1 MKRLLVTALLIVA
14 AAMPLLALAAGFSH
28 TSSLEPGSVTVTNAQ
43 ANSSWVPVSVLI
55 RYAEPSSGSAEIW
68 RISEDF
74 SFELGSC
81 TFSNV
86 TTIVWIPSVAY
97 SFAEGDALKVVSS
110 ETNGVVQIMR
120 RGD

>member
-1 MKRLLVTALLIVA
+1 V
-14 AAMPLLALAAGFSH
+14 LAGGFSK
-28 TSSLEPGSVTVTNAQ
+28 TLSLAPGTVTVTNTQ

-55 RYAEPSSGSAEIW
+55 RYAAPSSGSAEIW

-86 TTIVWIPSVAY
+86 TTIVWVPSVAY
-97 SFAEGDALKVVSS
+97 SFGEGDALRVMSS

>member
-1 MKRLLVTALLIVA
+1 MIVVA
-14 AAMPLLALAAGFSH
+14 VVAPLLGIAGGFSH
-28 TSSLEPGSVTVTNAQ
+28 TFSLDAGSVTVTNTQ
-43 ANSSWVPVSVLI
+43 ANSSWAPVSVLI

-68 RISEDF
+68 RLSEYF

-97 SFAEGDALKVVSS
+97 SFGEGDALKVVSS

>member
-1 MKRLLVTALLIVA
+1 MRRLAMMLVA
-14 AAMPLLALAAGFSH
+14 AVVPLVGIAGGFSH
-28 TSSLEPGSVTVTNAQ
+28 TFSLEPGSVTVTNVQ
-43 ANSSWVPVSVLI
+43 ANSSWAPVSVLI
-55 RYAEPSSGSAEIW
+55 RYSEPSSGSAAIW

-97 SFAEGDALKVVSS
+97 SFGEGDALKVVSS